1 MPSEAASTDPAGLS
15 LAELIAMRPR
25 VVRGALP
32 PGARIP
38 GGARIGLRRAQGS
51 DFDGIGPYQPGDDIR
66 KIAWGASARSGKIQ
80 TKQFIADAHRAR
92 MVVLDDRAIFSFG
105 TSGRP
110 MAKTAALA
118 AAFLIWEAVVLQEA
132 VGLAFLSSPRISAPR
147 RGSGYAMTLLDRLS
161 GNYARQIAG
170 ETGNASGEF
179 GRRLN
184 DAAALLRQGDEIC
197 MISDFSGLAGEIR
210 DISRTLE
217 PMRDLRAFVVEDAM
231 VHRGIGSGRYPAE
244 APGRDAFRD
253 LRISSAPEDQRAAA
267 LRLRRDK
274 DRELAQLGWSVFE
287 AEACLAGLGKV

>member
-1 MPSEAASTDPAGLS
+1 MPSEAASNDPAGLA

-105 TSGRP
+105 TRGRP
-110 MAKTAALA
+110 MAKTAALT
-118 AAFLIWEAVVLQEA
+118 AAFLIWEAIVLQEA
-132 VGLAFLSSPRISAPR
+132 VGLALLSSPQVSIPR

-161 GNYARQIAG
+161 AMYARQIAG
-170 ETGNASGEF
+170 ETGNDPGPIPD
-179 GRRLN
+179 RLN
-184 DAAALLRQGDEIC
+184 DAASLLRQGDEIC
-197 MISDFSGLAGEIR
+197 MVSDFAGLAGNLRE
-210 DISRTLE
+210 ISRTLE
-217 PMRDLRAFVVEDAM
+217 PMRDLRAFVVEDSM
-231 VHRGIGSGRYPAE
+231 MHSGVGTGRYPVE
-244 APGRDAFRD
+244 AAGRTNFRD
-253 LRISSAPEDQRAAA
+253 LRIHGAPDDQRDAA
-267 LRLRRDK
+267 LRLRRAR

-287 AEACLAGLGKV
+287 AEACLAGLGKA

>member
-25 VVRGALP
+25 VVRGALA

-92 MVVLDDRAIFSFG
+92 MIVLDDRAIFSFG

-147 RGSGYAMTLLDRLS
+147 RGSGYAMTLLDHLS
-161 GNYARQIAG
+161 AAYARQIAG
-170 ETGNASGEF
+170 ETGNETDALAS
-179 GRRLN
+179 RLN
-184 DAAALLRQGDEIC
+184 DSAALLRHGDEIC
-197 MISDFSGLAGEIR
+197 MVSDFSGLAGDIR
-210 DISRTLE
+210 EVSRTLE

-231 VHRGIGSGRYPAE
+231 IHHGVGSGRYPVE
-244 APGRDAFRD
+244 APGRAEFRD
-253 LRISSAPEDQRAAA
+253 LRINSAQDDQRAAA
-267 LRLRRDK
+267 VRLRREM

>member
-1 MPSEAASTDPAGLS
+1 MPSEAASTDPAGLA

-25 VVRGALP
+25 VVRGNLP

-38 GGARIGLRRAQGS
+38 GGERIGLRRAQGS

-66 KIAWGASARSGKIQ
+66 KIAWGASARSGRIQ

-92 MVVLDDRAIFSFG
+92 MIVLDDRAIFSFG
-105 TSGRP
+105 TRGRP

-132 VGLAFLSSPRISAPR
+132 VGLAFLSSSAISAPR

-170 ETGNASGEF
+170 ETGNATGEL
-179 GRRLN
+179 GGRLN
-184 DAAALLRQGDEIC
+184 GAAALLRQGDEIC

-231 VHRGIGSGRYPAE
+231 IHRGVGSGRYPAE